1 MKLLQ
6 HYRYNVAP
14 WLDIH
19 DLTHSFGITALQ
31 IAVNSSSERLLPA
44 LLGLSEACLRTQRG
58 RVYSHAYGPQVV
70 HFDDTAAYSEPPST
84 NPDVDVHDDSTES
97 VLLRVFEEL
106 RGLVSDV
113 TKDWA
118 RGRDGYDYGYPEYR
132 PLQSIVHRA
141 YGMDMDAAVYWM
153 FLRMG
158 MFLDFS
164 FEKLVSNLTTTD
176 MGNSLANNTPLRSP
190 LPSLP
195 IPSLALLCRTESTPE
210 RVGHYAQVLLW
221 LCGKALLTYHQ
232 DSNTHQAPGT
242 DSWLQIFEELNQWN
256 YLRPQEF
263 QPMVELSN
271 DGGAE
276 DHALGLNSGSEFP
289 MLLFTNGAGA
299 LCNQLYHTAMLFMLE
314 CKPRTTALL
323 NQSHPQYSPVL
334 SPIWHAQRVC
344 GIALNNDR
352 RECWDP
358 CLLASFLV
366 AARHMTHESQQV
378 EIVHGFDRIQAL
390 TGWSVGEY
398 LTQLREEWSYLDG
411 C

>member
-1 MKLLQ
+1 M
-6 HYRYNVAP
+6 
-14 WLDIH
+14 
-19 DLTHSFGITALQ
+19 
-31 IAVNSSSERLLPA
+31 
-44 LLGLSEACLRTQRG
+44 
-58 RVYSHAYGPQVV
+58 
-70 HFDDTAAYSEPPST
+70 
-84 NPDVDVHDDSTES
+84 
-97 VLLRVFEEL
+97 
-106 RGLVSDV
+106 
-113 TKDWA
+113 
-118 RGRDGYDYGYPEYR
+118 
-132 PLQSIVHRA
+132 
-141 YGMDMDAAVYWM
+141 
-153 FLRMG
+153 
-158 MFLDFS
+158 
-164 FEKLVSNLTTTD
+164 
-176 MGNSLANNTPLRSP
+176 P

-232 DSNTHQAPGT
+232 ESSTHQVPGA
-242 DSWLQIFEELNQWN
+242 DSWLQLFEELNQWH

-276 DHALGLNSGSEFP
+276 DHALGLNPGSEFP

-299 LCNQLYHTAMLFMLE
+299 LCSQLYHTAMLFMIE
-314 CKPRTTALL
+314 CKPRTAALL

-390 TGWSVGEY
+390 TGWGVGEY